1 MRESVNTFPFI
12 QAARFV
18 IMIEDIDHVLRK
30 CPHGFL
36 VWCQLEQPSLSMEFM
51 DVEIK
56 QWVREN
62 LKKGVKYG
70 RDSRN
75 WDIMFGG
82 TCWFLWLYQNAFIFE
97 TPGAKT

>member
-1 MRESVNTFPFI
+1 MVKYGMGRYLLPRPLHPLPSI
-12 QAARFV
+12 FV
-18 IMIEDIDHVLRK
+18 VAM
-30 CPHGFL
+30 G
-36 VWCQLEQPSLSMEFM
+36 LEQPSLSMEFM

-75 WDIMFGG
+75 WDIMFGALAALG
-82 TCWFLWLYQNAFIFE
+82 TTCSNRIVSGGSQS
-97 TPGAKT
+97 